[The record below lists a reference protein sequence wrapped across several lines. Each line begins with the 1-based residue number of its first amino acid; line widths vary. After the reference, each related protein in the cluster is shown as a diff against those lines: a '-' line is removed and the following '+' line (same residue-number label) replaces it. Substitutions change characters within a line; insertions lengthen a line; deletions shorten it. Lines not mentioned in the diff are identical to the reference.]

1 MVMKKL
7 PRPGFEPGS
16 SRPQR
21 DVLTTRPSKHLTSS
35 TPLRRVLYPSHSI
48 PPRDFF
54 YDVTTGGMG
63 GHPPCRGHV
72 TFVVTWGK
80 FGPI

>member
-1 MVMKKL
+1 MVMKKKL

-35 TPLRRVLYPSHSI
+35 TPLRRVLYRLTLYPHVI
-48 PPRDFF
+48 FF

-63 GHPPCRGHV
+63 GHPPSLE
-72 TFVVTWGK
+72 
-80 FGPI
+80 